1 MSKKAVVLYSGG
13 LDSTVML
20 HECVKE
26 LGKENVFPL
35 YVNYGSKHCE
45 QEFMAHVV
53 NCKDLGLDKNH
64 EHIVIVSQIFSNS
77 ALTGADQDVPSSLD
91 DTIKVVVPFRNLSLA
106 TFGAMYADKIEANSS
121 EVCEGTPQRYIYM
134 SPTKE
139 DYEVFRDCRRDFFDS
154 LEVTLNFGAKYEVE
168 YNVVTPNIYLSK
180 GDIIKK
186 GVDLGVDFTKT
197 WTCYNPVNEKPC
209 GTCPSCQVRAK
220 GFEEAGIVDPLEIS
234 LIKS

>member
-1 MSKKAVVLYSGG
+1 MTEKAVVLYSGG

-20 HECVKE
+20 HGCVKD
-26 LGKENVFPL
+26 LGKPNVFPL
-35 YVNYGSKHCE
+35 YVNYGSKHSE
-45 QEFMAHVV
+45 QEFHAALQ
-53 NCKDLGLDKNH
+53 NCKDLGL
-64 EHIVIVSQIFSNS
+64 VIHQVLVIGDIFSNS
-77 ALTGADQDVPSSLD
+77 ALTGKDQPVPTNLD

-106 TFGAMYADKIEANSS
+106 TFGAMYADKIESNSS